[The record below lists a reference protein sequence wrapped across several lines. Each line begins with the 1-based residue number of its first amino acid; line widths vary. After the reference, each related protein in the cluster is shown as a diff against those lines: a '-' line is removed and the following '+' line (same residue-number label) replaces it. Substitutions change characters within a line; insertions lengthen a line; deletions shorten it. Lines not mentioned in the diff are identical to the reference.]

1 MMCLHND
8 KELFEEV
15 VYATANE
22 IGIHI
27 AIIELMLL
35 WFKIKNICNWNND
48 NVLINNEYIIII

>member
-1 MMCLHND
+1 MYLHND

-22 IGIHI
+22 IGLPV

-35 WFKIKNICNWNND
+35 WFKIKNICSKNND
-48 NVLINNEYIIII
+48 NVLINDEHIIII

>member
-27 AIIELMLL
+27 AIIELILL
-35 WFKIKNICNWNND
+35 
-48 NVLINNEYIIII
+48 

>member
-1 MMCLHND
+1 MCLHND

-22 IGIHI
+22 IGLPV

-35 WFKIKNICNWNND
+35 WFKIKNICSRNND
-48 NVLINNEYIIII
+48 NVLINDEHIIII

>member
-1 MMCLHND
+1 MCLHND

-22 IGIHI
+22 IGLPV

-35 WFKIKNICNWNND
+35 WFKIKNICSKNND
-48 NVLINNEYIIII
+48 NVLINDEHIIII